1 MTITVFA
8 LVLAAAV
15 FHAGWNAVVKVNA
28 DKFAVISV
36 IKVTQIA
43 LALPLLPV
51 VGFLSSGAWSY
62 LLAST
67 AIHTGYYYF
76 LRVSYNHGDLSYI
89 YPVSRGTSPL
99 LVAVGS
105 VVLIGETLTT
115 QATISLIVIAVG
127 IMSLSLANKRNGI
140 ADGKALCFALGTG
153 VCTAGYTLMD
163 AIGARLASD
172 ALCYIVWLTVM
183 NGLPTLLIALLQR
196 RSLLIRR
203 MKAVGRPGIL
213 GGFVATA
220 AYGIVIWASTVA
232 PIALVSAIRETSM
245 VFAVLFGVSLLE
257 EKLDYIKQLAIGL
270 TLLGVVL
277 MRVNV

>member
-1 MTITVFA
+1 MTIAVFA
-8 LVLAAAV
+8 MVLAAAV
-15 FHAGWNAVVKVNA
+15 FHAGWNALVKINA

-43 LALPLLPV
+43 LALALFPV
-51 VGFLSSGAWSY
+51 VGFLSPGAWPY

-76 LRVSYNHGDLSYI
+76 LRLSYNYGDLSYV

-99 LVAVGS
+99 LVALGS

-115 QATISLIVIAVG
+115 QATLSLTIIAVG
-127 IMSLSLANKRNGI
+127 IMSLSLTHKRNGM
-140 ADGKALCFALGTG
+140 ADAKALHFAFATG
-153 VCTAGYTLMD
+153 LCTAGYTLMD
-163 AIGARLASD
+163 GIGARLASD
-172 ALCYIVWLTVM
+172 ALTYIVWLTFM
-183 NGLPTLLIALLQR
+183 NGLPSLLIALLQR
-196 RSLLIRR
+196 RTLLLRQMR
-203 MKAVGRPGIL
+203 AVGRPGIL

-245 VFAVLFGVSLLE
+245 VFAVLFGVSFLGE
-257 EKLDYIKQLAIGL
+257 RLDYIRQFAIAL

-277 MRVNV
+277 MRVNA